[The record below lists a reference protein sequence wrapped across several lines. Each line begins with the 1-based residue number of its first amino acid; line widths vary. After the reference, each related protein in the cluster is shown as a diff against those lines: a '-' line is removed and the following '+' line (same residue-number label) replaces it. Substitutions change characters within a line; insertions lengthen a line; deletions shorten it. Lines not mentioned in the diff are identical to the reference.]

1 MSQSYDRSV
10 MINNVYALEYAE
22 LEEAPLAVGSTGGYE
37 FLLPKYSI
45 STGRDGDTESLSQCR
60 IYMDEAAKWFNKTD
74 FKLGNV
80 DPEGK
85 SYVGFLLTG
94 VQENKS
100 EKVQTTPLHG
110 DNYAATFYGQSPTVY
125 SFSGILY
132 NTHFAPWREIFSI
145 LYDKAFRGSQI
156 SRHRKLLHI
165 VYDNKVVSGWML
177 NLAQSI
183 SSSSDTMSNFS
194 FQFLVR
200 SETILT
206 PTSQLEYNNAYFTGA
221 KVESAN
227 LDTLAE
233 LPEYDDY
240 INSARIRTPPRR
252 QRGGTGAKRKSAMC
266 RPGKGGTIKD
276 GNTMKTNP
284 RFEGQNIRPGS
295 PTSTSCDV
303 SEAVFTVVREL
314 KKKTA
319 EIEEEYKKK
328 KNPTQADTEA
338 KDSAITKA
346 QENARRLLSTS
357 WEDLNNRVKIKDASA
372 QERANVLYGLS
383 RSGGTKEGFLK
394 YVESLSKKSEEDI
407 AREYS
412 LLPALNYA
420 TPQEVKSNAP

>member
-227 LDTLAE
+227 LDTIAE

-266 RPGKGGTIKD
+266 RPGKGETIKD
-276 GNTMKTNP
+276 GNTRKTNP
-284 RFEGQNIRPGS
+284 RFVGQNIRPGS

-303 SEAVFTVVREL
+303 
-314 KKKTA
+314 
-319 EIEEEYKKK
+319 
-328 KNPTQADTEA
+328 TEA
-338 KDSAITKA
+338 ALTVIRERNAKKAKIEKKYEGKTSETDRKNKTKELTDADEEARILLDITYKDLR
-346 QENARRLLSTS
+346 NRL
-357 WEDLNNRVKIKDASA
+357 KIKDKSA
-372 QERANVLYGLS
+372 QERAAKLFELAGS
-383 RSGGTKEGFLK
+383 PGTLPAFIK
-394 YVESLSKKSEEDI
+394 YTEQFDGKTSAQIDSAFS
-407 AREYS
+407 S
-412 LLPALNYA
+412 LPALNYA